1 MRSVGESTPDMAAI
15 IYLLCTLT
23 CLTCLGLLLRGWRN
37 SRSRLLFW
45 SALCF
50 AGLSVNNFLLV
61 INKLVLTAADLTAW
75 RLSTALMALFLLL
88 FGLIWEEK

>member
-1 MRSVGESTPDMAAI
+1 MAAI

-23 CLTCLGLLLRGWRN
+23 CLACFGFLWRAWRS

-50 AGLSVNNFLLV
+50 AGLSLNNFLLV
-61 INKLVLTAADLTAW
+61 IDRLVLPASVDLTTW
-75 RLSTALMALFLLL
+75 RLVAALVAPLLL
-88 FGLIWEEK
+88 VYGLIWEEE

>member
-1 MRSVGESTPDMAAI
+1 MAAI

-23 CLTCLGLLLRGWRN
+23 CLACFAFLWRAWRA

-50 AGLSVNNFLLV
+50 AGLSMNNFLLV
-61 INKLVLTAADLTAW
+61 IDRLVLPTVDLTTW
-75 RLSTALMALFLLL
+75 RLAAALLAPLLL
-88 FGLIWEEK
+88 LYGLIWEEE